1 MAMRLTLLGCARV
14 FTWGV
19 FVLCPR
25 NDSALTR
32 MSGRSLAPF
41 LLHGFGVRGVEK
53 VGGFSRVHGC
63 MGVLLVLL
71 GGGIL
76 AVLLG
81 HPLIVRVTRPLWE
94 PRRLLQRT

>member
-1 MAMRLTLLGCARV
+1 
-14 FTWGV
+14 
-19 FVLCPR
+19 
-25 NDSALTR
+25 
-32 MSGRSLAPF
+32 
-41 LLHGFGVRGVEK
+41 
-53 VGGFSRVHGC
+53 

>member
-1 MAMRLTLLGCARV
+1 
-14 FTWGV
+14 
-19 FVLCPR
+19 VLCPR

-32 MSGRSLAPF
+32 LGGQSLAPF

-53 VGGFSRVHGC
+53 VGGFSRFHRTL
-63 MGVLLVLL
+63 GVRLVLL

-81 HPLIVRVTRPLWE
+81 HPLILRVMRPLWE